1 MIESDIKP
9 KSPLPWMSSLGDI
22 VGADK
27 IPVVVEI
34 SAQNADYIVEAANAY
49 PGLAEKDAEIT
60 RLRERVALLDGLLGE
75 CLRHHYYDDDQVS
88 QSWLAEARQTVTSTT
103 GRPVPSPE

>member
-1 MIESDIKP
+1 MISIKP
-9 KSPLPWMSSLGDI
+9 RAPLPWMSSLGDI

-27 IPVVVEI
+27 VPVVLEI

-49 PGLAEKDAEIT
+49 PKLVELEAEKDEEII
-60 RLRERVALLDGLLGE
+60 RLRQRVALLDGLLGK

-88 QSWLAEARQTVTSTT
+88 QSWLAEARQAVTSTT
-103 GRPVPSPE
+103 GRPAP